1 MSTSSI
7 PIFDGHNDTLLDLYL
22 PPAGEERSFF
32 VESQYGH
39 IDLPRA
45 RRGGLAGGFFAMFA
59 PTPNKNEAKD
69 SLADQGK
76 TEPPAIEQPY
86 ALECTMGM
94 AALLFRLE
102 KESNGQVK
110 VVRTVNELTTCL
122 EEGVLAAIF
131 HIEGAEAIDT
141 NLYALDVL
149 YQAGLRSL
157 GITWS
162 RPNAF
167 AHGVP
172 FAFPSSPDT
181 GPGLTDAGK
190 ELVRACNELGI
201 MLDLSHLN
209 EKGFWDVAALTS
221 HPLVATHSNAHV
233 LCASSRNL
241 TDKQLDA
248 IKESDGL
255 VGINFHRGFLHP
267 EGKGSAEVS
276 LTEIVRHLD
285 YIANRI
291 GIDRVALGSDFDG
304 ARMPQDL
311 HDAAGL
317 PKLMQA
323 LRAHGYDDDALRK
336 IAYQNWERI
345 LRLTWRE

>member
-1 MSTSSI
+1 MSRSSI
-7 PIFDGHNDTLLDLYL
+7 PIFDGHNDTLLDLYM

-32 VESQYGH
+32 IESQYGH

-110 VVRTVNELTTCL
+110 VVRTVNELTNCL
-122 EEGVLAAIF
+122 EEGVMAAIF

-209 EKGFWDVAALTS
+209 EKGFWDVASLTS
-221 HPLVATHSNAHV
+221 HPLVATHSNAHL

-336 IAYQNWERI
+336 IAYQNWLRI
-345 LRLTWRE
+345 LQLTWRE

>member
-1 MSTSSI
+1 MTTSTI
-7 PIFDGHNDTLLDLYL
+7 PIFDGHNDTLLDLYA

-32 VESQYGH
+32 VESEYGH

-45 RRGGLAGGFFAMFA
+45 RRGGLAGGFFAMFV

-69 SLADQGK
+69 SLAEQGK
-76 TEPPAIEQPY
+76 TEPPAIEHSY
-86 ALECTMGM
+86 ALEYTIGM
-94 AALLFRLE
+94 AATLFRLE
-102 KESNGQVK
+102 KESNGQLK
-110 VVRTVNELTTCL
+110 VVRTLNELISCL
-122 EEGVLAAIF
+122 EEGVMAAIF
-131 HIEGAEAIDT
+131 HIEGAEAIDS

-181 GPGLTDAGK
+181 GPGLTEAGK
-190 ELVRACNELGI
+190 GLVRACNELGI

-209 EKGFWDVAALTS
+209 EKGFWDVAALTA

-267 EGKGSAEVS
+267 EGKGNAEVS

-304 ARMPQDL
+304 AKMPQDL

-323 LRAHGYDDDALRK
+323 LREHGYDDHALRK
-336 IAYQNWERI
+336 IAYQNWLRI

>member
-1 MSTSSI
+1 MTTSTI

-22 PPAGEERSFF
+22 SPTGEERSFF
-32 VESQYGH
+32 VESEYGH

-59 PTPNKNEAKD
+59 PTPNRNEAKD

-76 TEPPAIEQPY
+76 TEPPPIEQPY

-94 AALLFRLE
+94 ASLLFQLE
-102 KESNGQVK
+102 KESDGEVK
-110 VVRTVNELTTCL
+110 VVRNANELASCF
-122 EEGVLAAIF
+122 EEGVMAAIF

-162 RPNAF
+162 RANAF

-181 GPGLTDAGK
+181 GPGLTDEGK
-190 ELVRACNELGI
+190 NLVQMCNELGI

-209 EKGFWDVAALTS
+209 EKGFWDVAALTTQ
-221 HPLVATHSNAHV
+221 PLVATHSNAHA

-267 EGKGSAEVS
+267 EGKGSADVS

-311 HDAAGL
+311 HDVTGL

-323 LRAHGYDDDALRK
+323 LREHGYDDEALHK
-336 IAYQNWERI
+336 IAYQNW
-345 LRLTWRE
+345 LRVLRQTWRE

>member
-1 MSTSSI
+1 MRTSSI
-7 PIFDGHNDTLLDLYL
+7 PIFDGHNDTLLDLYA
-22 PPAGEERSFF
+22 PPPGEERSFF

-76 TEPPAIEQPY
+76 TEPPAIEHAY

-94 AALLFRLE
+94 AAILFRLE
-102 KESNGQVK
+102 KESNGQLK

-122 EEGVLAAIF
+122 EEGVMAAIF

-141 NLYALDVL
+141 NLDALDVL

-181 GPGLTDAGK
+181 GPGLTEAGK
-190 ELVRACNELGI
+190 QLVRSCNELGI

-267 EGKGSAEVS
+267 EGKGSADVS

-291 GIDRVALGSDFDG
+291 GIERVALGSDFDG

-323 LRAHGYDDDALRK
+323 LREHGYDDDALRK
-336 IAYQNWERI
+336 IAYQNWLRI
-345 LRLTWRE
+345 LRQTWIE